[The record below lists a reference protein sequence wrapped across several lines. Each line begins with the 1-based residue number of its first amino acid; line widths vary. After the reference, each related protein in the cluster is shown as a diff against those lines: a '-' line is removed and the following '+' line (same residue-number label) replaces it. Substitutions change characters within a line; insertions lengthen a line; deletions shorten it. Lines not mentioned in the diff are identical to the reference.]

1 MRISKPEGSSVWRK
15 LLIVCLFGILSW
27 KSAEAHNG
35 PFPSSAPLPLHQ
47 PALDSGSADASVTR
61 RIALVIGNENYRTD
75 PLRSPANDARAVG
88 AALASLGFE
97 VMRYENLG
105 HAGMMEALDRFQ
117 QNLADGGIG
126 LFYFAGHGF
135 QTGGTSMLAA
145 IDADSRQPRSLV
157 ANSVDL
163 RSVLERM
170 SAPRPGKL
178 NLVILDTCLNNPF
191 DAASTADLPLPD
203 RTIIVA
209 ASPPG
214 GTAID
219 GDRHGAFTAELLKTM
234 LLPGLHIEDAM
245 REAVRNNRQ
254 LAIQRNTASPASV
267 HAGGT
272 APLAVNAVDRPPRL
286 RAILPK
292 DSAEQYELAFW
303 DSIKD
308 SNHAADYEAYLQ
320 AYPKG
325 RFAALAKA
333 RIERLRAAES
343 KAAPPP
349 QERPAPAAK
358 TPERP
363 QPAPAAK
370 AAPERSKPAEKK
382 EPPKEPPAT
391 AGKEAP
397 KQASP
402 AAAAP
407 STERSSGGDGRVAE
421 LRDCPTCPVL
431 VSLPGGS
438 YTMGSNSGDP
448 SEKPA
453 HQVSISGPFAIGKH
467 EVTVEQWNACVE
479 DGGCP
484 RITSDANRTP
494 SGPVRDVSWDDAQQ
508 YVKWLS
514 KVSGKPY
521 RLPTEAEWEFA
532 ARGGTSTRYWW
543 GEQMRPGKANCKDCG
558 EPWSQDGPANV
569 GSFAANPFGLHDV
582 NGSVWEWVSDC
593 WHNSYKGAPDDG
605 RSWDASACRERVI
618 RGGSWRDG
626 ASYMPAST
634 RFKYAAS
641 VRHSQNGFRVARD
654 LK

>member
-1 MRISKPEGSSVWRK
+1 MTGTLGQPVLVADSI
-15 LLIVCLFGILSW
+15 GIES
-27 KSAEAHNG
+27 
-35 PFPSSAPLPLHQ
+35 
-47 PALDSGSADASVTR
+47 PASLNANAR
-61 RIALVIGNENYRTD
+61 RRMALVIGNEDYRTD
-75 PLRSPANDARAVG
+75 PLRSSVNDARAIDI
-88 AALASLGFE
+88 ALQSLGFE
-97 VMRYENLG
+97 VTRYENLNKAG
-105 HAGMMEALDRFQ
+105 IAHALVQFQ
-117 QNLADGGIG
+117 QDLAEGGIG
-126 LFYFAGHGF
+126 IFYFAGHGF
-135 QTGGTSMLAA
+135 QVRDASLLAG
-145 IDADSRQPRSLV
+145 IDADSRHPSSLI

-163 RSVLERM
+163 QSVLRHM

-178 NLVILDTCLNNPF
+178 NLIIVDACLNNPF
-191 DAASTADLPLPD
+191 DANSTSDLPIPE
-203 RTIIVA
+203 RTIIATA
-209 ASPPG
+209 ARPG
-214 GTAID
+214 RATIE
-219 GDRHGAFTAELLKTM
+219 GDRHGVFTAGLLKALRTPGVRIEEAMRMAAATSAGPQPSIDRSEELLSSSRVAN
-234 LLPGLHIEDAM
+234 GL
-245 REAVRNNRQ
+245 
-254 LAIQRNTASPASV
+254 
-267 HAGGT
+267 
-272 APLAVNAVDRPPRL
+272 PLAENTIHSTQRA

-343 KAAPPP
+343 KAAPPT
-349 QERPAPAAK
+349 QERPAPSAK
-358 TPERP
+358 TPEHPR
-363 QPAPAAK
+363 PAPTTK
-370 AAPERSKPAEKK
+370 AAPERAKPAEKK
-382 EPPKEPPAT
+382 EPPTT
-391 AGKEAP
+391 AEKEAP
-397 KQASP
+397 KPASP
-402 AAAAP
+402 AAATP
-407 STERSSGGDGRVAE
+407 SAERSSGGNGRVAE
-421 LRDCPTCPVL
+421 IRDCPTCPVL
-431 VSLPGGS
+431 ISLPGGS

-453 HQVSISGPFAIGKH
+453 HHVSINGAYAIGKY

-479 DGGCP
+479 AGGCP
-484 RITSDANRTP
+484 RITSEANRSP
-494 SGPVRDVSWDDAQQ
+494 SAPVRDVSWDDAQQ
-508 YVKWLS
+508 YVKWLT
-514 KVSGKPY
+514 KVSGKTY

-532 ARGGTSTRYWW
+532 ARGGTSSRYWW

-593 WHNSYKGAPDDG
+593 WHNSYKGAPNDG
-605 RSWDASACRERVI
+605 RNWDAPACHERVI